1 MRADSSDDI
10 VGKLQAVSASA
21 AMDTRD
27 WETAVTRLA
36 THLSAVEVAGLASLL
51 TNSSGD
57 RDLQYSVFFVLHIYY
72 RRMRD
77 MTSLSSLM
85 AAFTLTFND
94 YPTFP
99 HLNSMYFRQFNSL
112 VETERA
118 LAEARLAM
126 DRCPSHAGILNNF
139 AEIVATMGEEEH
151 PIPSDVLDEALTS
164 ITRAITLGSGYPKF
178 YATKGRLLALKAEY
192 PDARRLIHQA
202 INGEDPTEFDY
213 ALRVG
218 DYQAHMLEV
227 LVRKFSHELGEDIA
241 KAKDDVQGH
250 KTKVDES
257 LVAQQK
263 SVETTLNGAQ
273 TSNIQFLGFFAALL
287 SFVVGSTQIL
297 SHESSV
303 VAEHL
308 IIVLGGVM
316 LLVLLT
322 FTSVLRSGS
331 ERWSKAHWLGA
342 LVALTLIIG
351 GLFY

>member
-1 MRADSSDDI
+1 
-10 VGKLQAVSASA
+10 
-21 AMDTRD
+21 
-27 WETAVTRLA
+27 
-36 THLSAVEVAGLASLL
+36 
-51 TNSSGD
+51 
-57 RDLQYSVFFVLHIYY
+57 
-72 RRMRD
+72 
-77 MTSLSSLM
+77 
-85 AAFTLTFND
+85 
-94 YPTFP
+94 
-99 HLNSMYFRQFNSL
+99 
-112 VETERA
+112 
-118 LAEARLAM
+118 
-126 DRCPSHAGILNNF
+126 
-139 AEIVATMGEEEH
+139 
-151 PIPSDVLDEALTS
+151 
-164 ITRAITLGSGYPKF
+164 
-178 YATKGRLLALKAEY
+178 
-192 PDARRLIHQA
+192 
-202 INGEDPTEFDY
+202 
-213 ALRVG
+213 
-218 DYQAHMLEV
+218 MLEV